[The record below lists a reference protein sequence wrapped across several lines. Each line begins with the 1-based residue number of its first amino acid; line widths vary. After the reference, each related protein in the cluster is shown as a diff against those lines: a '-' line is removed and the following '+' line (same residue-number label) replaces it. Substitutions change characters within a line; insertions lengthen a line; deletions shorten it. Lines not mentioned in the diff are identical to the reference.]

1 MPTYCQNG
9 MTDAY
14 VHVMVE
20 PGAVQ
25 QAATAIAESDA
36 VAEVHMV
43 TGEADLVVQLD
54 LDSKDDIATVVTEE
68 IHSVTGVFDT
78 ETSVA
83 FPVH

>member
-1 MPTYCQNG
+1 

-25 QAATAIAESDA
+25 QAARAIAESDS
-36 VAEVHMV
+36 VADVHMV
-43 TGEADLVVQLD
+43 TGETDLVVQLD
-54 LDSKDDIATVVTEE
+54 LDSKDDIAAVVTEE

-83 FPVH
+83 FSV